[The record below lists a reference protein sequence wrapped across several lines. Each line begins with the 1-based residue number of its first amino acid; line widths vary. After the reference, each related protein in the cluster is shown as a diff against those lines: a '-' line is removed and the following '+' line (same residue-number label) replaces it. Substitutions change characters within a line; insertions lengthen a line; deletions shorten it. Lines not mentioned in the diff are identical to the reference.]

1 VVSAWAAVVVSWMS
15 VIALVQRLGPVRV
28 LCDSDPV
35 RVESIPTIR
44 GALVAHCPSLALFVE
59 LVEGLPQVMAAA
71 KDAEGRYIYVN
82 RGFADRLGRSASA
95 LLGASVAEL
104 FAPELAASYAAQDD
118 DVMRTGRSLS
128 GHLELIVRVDG
139 QLGWYLT
146 SKSRLVDNDGAPV
159 GVAVLSVDLHAHMNS
174 AHGGLAQALTEVRSR
189 LDESWRVSEI
199 ADIAGLS
206 TKQLERLTHRTL
218 GLPPRAILQRLRI
231 EHAVR
236 LMSTTEMTMGE
247 IAQACGFY
255 DQSSFTRQFR
265 GILGLPPGAY
275 RRQALA

>member
-1 VVSAWAAVVVSWMS
+1 M
-15 VIALVQRLGPVRV
+15 
-28 LCDSDPV
+28 
-35 RVESIPTIR
+35 RVESIPAAR
-44 GALVAHCPSLALFVE
+44 GDLVAHFPALGLFIE

-71 KDAEGRYIYVN
+71 KDASGRYVYVN
-82 RGFADRLGRSASA
+82 RGFADRVGRPATE
-95 LLGASVAEL
+95 LVGARVGDL

-118 DVMRTGRSLS
+118 EVMRTGRALS

-146 SKSRLVDNDGAPV
+146 SKSRLVDSTGALR
-159 GVAVLSVDLHAHMNS
+159 GLAVMSVDLHAHMNS
-174 AHGGLAQALTEVRSR
+174 AHGGLAQALNEVRSR
-189 LDESWRVSEI
+189 IDEPWRVSDI
-199 ADIAGLS
+199 ATIAGLS

-236 LMSTTEMTMGE
+236 LMGMTSMTMGE
-247 IAQACGFY
+247 IAHACGFY

-265 GILGLPPGAY
+265 SILGLPPGAY
-275 RRQALA
+275 QRQVLA

>member
-1 VVSAWAAVVVSWMS
+1 MS
-15 VIALVQRLGPVRV
+15 
-28 LCDSDPV
+28 
-35 RVESIPTIR
+35 VESIPVAR
-44 GALVAHCPSLALFVE
+44 GDLVAQCRGLRLFVE

-71 KDAEGRYIYVN
+71 KDNAGRYVYVN
-82 RGFADRLGRSASA
+82 RGFADRLGRSATA
-95 LLGASVAEL
+95 LIGARVGDL

-118 DVMRTGRSLS
+118 EVLRTGRPLS

-146 SKSRLVDNDGAPV
+146 SKSRLMDDS
-159 GVAVLSVDLHAHMNS
+159 GVPAGLAVLSVDLHAHMNS
-174 AHGGLAQALTEVRSR
+174 AHGGLAQALIEVRSR
-189 LDESWRVSEI
+189 IDEPWRVGQI

-218 GLPPRAILQRLRI
+218 GLPPRAILQRLRV

-236 LMSTTEMTMGE
+236 LMGTTSMTMGE
-247 IAQACGFY
+247 IAHACGFY

-265 GILGLPPGAY
+265 SILGLPPGAY
-275 RRQALA
+275 RRQSLA